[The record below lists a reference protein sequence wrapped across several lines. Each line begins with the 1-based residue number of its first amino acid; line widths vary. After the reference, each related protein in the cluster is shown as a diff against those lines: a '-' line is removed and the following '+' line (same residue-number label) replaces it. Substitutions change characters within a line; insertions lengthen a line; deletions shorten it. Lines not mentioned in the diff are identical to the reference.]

1 MPHAPGAFR
10 AVSGAAR
17 FRAPGEKNASKGN
30 VPMSEAASRSRRLVS
45 TRVCVSVIVRSIP
58 AVNPEQTIIRAPDD
72 LPWVP
77 SKGYPERSVDRCT
90 LTGPGARVTFR

>member
-1 MPHAPGAFR
+1 
-10 AVSGAAR
+10 
-17 FRAPGEKNASKGN
+17 
-30 VPMSEAASRSRRLVS
+30 MSEAASRSRRLVS

-58 AVNPEQTIIRAPDD
+58 D

-90 LTGPGARVTFR
+90 LTGDINGSGLYYTLIFTGTQAAGSKSAPLLHHHVPARTMQNRSVV